1 MPKTIEF
8 ESAIRNIISSSEK
21 PVKLGGIKTRGLS
34 KRRNENNINHFRQN
48 VRASNDHDTL
58 IKSIRNFE
66 IQIYNQLRAKATLQ
80 PINVNSY
87 KTLYTS
93 QLEMLAVAQNDKIEY
108 SNSSCVPFVAHK
120 TAQTK
125 LLNALQRIL
134 PQADAQNAS
143 VASIGHNTT
152 RG

>member
-1 MPKTIEF
+1 M
-8 ESAIRNIISSSEK
+8 
-21 PVKLGGIKTRGLS
+21 L
-34 KRRNENNINHFRQN
+34 HFYKQ
-48 VRASNDHDTL
+48 
-58 IKSIRNFE
+58 
-66 IQIYNQLRAKATLQ
+66 QL
-80 PINVNSY
+80 
-87 KTLYTS
+87 
-93 QLEMLAVAQNDKIEY
+93 KIEKT
-108 SNSSCVPFVAHK
+108 CAGAHK